1 MCDVELLEGLLTR
14 RSVGKLGEPA
24 PDDDAVRRMLA
35 AAVAAP
41 DHGLVR
47 PWRFV
52 VLRGAARER
61 LGDAFAAALLARRPD
76 AEDAAA
82 EADRAKPVRAPVLV
96 AVVSAP
102 RPSVKAP
109 EWEQLAS
116 AAAATQN
123 LLLAAHALGFG
134 AMWRTGWYVD
144 ADEVRA
150 ELGLSAA
157 EKLVGLLYLGTPVA
171 PPPERPAVD
180 LAALTEWR
188 DA

>member
-1 MCDVELLEGLLTR
+1 MELLEGLLSR
-14 RSVGKLGEPA
+14 RSVGKLTEPA
-24 PDDDAVRRMLA
+24 PDD
-35 AAVAAP
+35 AAVARMLEAAVTAP

-76 AEDAAA
+76 AGDAAV
-82 EADRAKPVRAPVLV
+82 EADRSKPLRAPLLV
-96 AVVSAP
+96 AVVCAP
-102 RPSVKAP
+102 QPSIKAP

-123 LLLAAHALGFG
+123 LLLAAHGLGFG
-134 AMWRTGWYVD
+134 AMWRTGWFV
-144 ADEVRA
+144 ASDEVRA
-150 ELGLSAA
+150 DLGLAA
-157 EKLVGLLYLGTPVA
+157 TERLIGLVYVGTPAA

-180 LAALTEWR
+180 VGALTEWR
-188 DA
+188 DT

>member
-1 MCDVELLEGLLTR
+1 MELLEGLLTR
-14 RSVGKLGEPA
+14 RSVGKLTEPA
-24 PDDDAVRRMLA
+24 PDDDAVARMLA
-35 AAVAAP
+35 AAAAAP
-41 DHGLVR
+41 DHGLMR

-76 AEDAAA
+76 AGEAAV
-82 EADRAKPVRAPVLV
+82 EADRAKPLRAPLLV

-102 RPSVKAP
+102 QPSIKAP

-134 AMWRTGWYVD
+134 AMWRTGWFVD
-144 ADEVRA
+144 AAEVRG
-150 ELGLSAA
+150 ELALAA
-157 EKLVGLLYLGTPVA
+157 TEKLVGLVYLGTPAA
-171 PPPERPAVD
+171 PPPDRPAVD

-188 DA
+188 NA

>member
-1 MCDVELLEGLLTR
+1 MELLEGLLTR

-61 LGDAFAAALLARRPD
+61 LGDAFAAALVARRPD
-76 AEDAAA
+76 AGDAAV
-82 EADRAKPVRAPVLV
+82 EADRSKPLRAPVLI

-102 RPSVKAP
+102 QPSIKAP

-134 AMWRTGWYVD
+134 AMWRTGWFVD

-150 ELGLSAA
+150 ELGLAA
-157 EKLVGLLYLGTPVA
+157 TEKLVGLVYLGTPAA

-180 LAALTEWR
+180 LDARTEWR